1 MRTKLRHEQHEREQE
16 QTHHVAMLRELQ
28 QMLGMLQ
35 QMLGMLQQMLGMFNK
50 SYKLQIY
57 TYSKTKYTKSQYCA
71 ESGRLLPEEQYMI
84 HTSH

>member
-16 QTHHVAMLRELQ
+16 QTHHVAMLRE
-28 QMLGMLQ
+28 LQ